1 MRKGFTLLEVLI
13 ATLIMGIAVAGMMTA
28 LSTSMRNAARLTD
41 HDRMSML
48 ARTRMDQLMVDRTLP
63 LEAEFDGK
71 FDPRIT
77 GGEEA
82 GYHVVT
88 SVFEAPAQAPP
99 LTPVLQR
106 IVLHVWWKQGS
117 SQGAK
122 QRGLNL
128 EAFRRSMI
136 PAAAQPAGSQ

>member
-1 MRKGFTLLEVLI
+1 MKKGFTLLEVLI
-13 ATLIMGIAVAGMMTA
+13 ATLIMGVAVAGMMTA

-41 HDRMSML
+41 HDRMAML
-48 ARTRMDQLMVDRTLP
+48 ARTRMDELLVDRTLP

-71 FDPRIT
+71 FDPQVT

-82 GYHVVT
+82 GYHVAMN
-88 SVFEAPAQAPP
+88 VFEAPAQAPP

-106 IVLHVWWKQGS
+106 IVLHVWWKQGD
-117 SQGAK
+117 K
-122 QRGLNL
+122 QRGFYL

-136 PAAAQPAGSQ
+136 PAAPPQT

>member
-1 MRKGFTLLEVLI
+1 MRKGFTLLEILV
-13 ATLIMGIAVAGMMTA
+13 ATMIMGLAVAGMMTA

-41 HDRMSML
+41 HDRMAML
-48 ARTRMDQLMVDRTLP
+48 ARTRMDELLVDRTIP

-71 FDPRIT
+71 FDPQVT

-82 GYHVVT
+82 GYHAAV
-88 SVFEAPAQAPP
+88 SVFEAPPQAPP

-106 IVLHVWWKQGS
+106 IILHVWWKQGD
-117 SQGAK
+117 K

-128 EAFRRSMI
+128 EAFRRSVI
-136 PAAAQPAGSQ
+136 PAAPPQL